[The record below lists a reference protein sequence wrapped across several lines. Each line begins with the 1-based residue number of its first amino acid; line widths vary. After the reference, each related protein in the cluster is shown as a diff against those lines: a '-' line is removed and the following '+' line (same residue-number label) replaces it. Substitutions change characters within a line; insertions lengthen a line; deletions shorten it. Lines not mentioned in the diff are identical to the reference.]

1 MARKKIINR
10 THKNPSSDGID
21 LNVEVGG
28 DLLGMSGGKTN
39 PSLKAFEDIDETDPE
54 KVGGSVAA
62 IEATLK
68 YVDSILKEDG
78 EDLPDEDDPE
88 LDSNEDD
95 SELDSDE
102 DMEDDDEDFEDDG
115 DTGFGDE
122 GDNDVDMDECGL
134 MEDDDP
140 EIDDVDDEDADLDD
154 DEDMDDDEDLGDL
167 DDDEL
172 SDPED
177 DEDVDDDL
185 AEGFLFEGDDGLDDM
200 SDGTEVVSTEP
211 DSDLDDDMGDDDV
224 AGAISVDL
232 PEDIDPNDVEVTVGD
247 STYVPDIDS
256 GEDTDSE
263 MDDSDMDTDD
273 DMEDDMEDDMPVSE
287 SYGLGRYGYNYNKF
301 GHLYEGDEDL
311 GDEDDVDLDDE
322 DMDDDTD
329 TDLDDVDD
337 ASMDDDID
345 DVDDEDMNDEDDDEL
360 DVSEAAVMKALN
372 NILAEDER
380 SDNSLN
386 SDPSDYT
393 GDEPIDD
400 EEDIDDSEDKESG
413 LSGSEGEVTNAD
425 IPIEKGTIQP
435 EEAAELRFMANKL
448 KGIME
453 SDDESHKDDG
463 KFSAE
468 PLDSDA
474 QDMVGDISDSLEDN
488 GALTDIGDGAVEDG
502 ESTLG
507 SPDEA
512 EDIADGDVEFTSS
525 NGEGIDED
533 DLEDDETHLTDNY
546 YKVMTAINEACKK
559 CGKKGNK
566 KAAVKKAVKKALAKK
581 KVTPKKGKKFKMVKE
596 SAYPELDGVADY
608 VGNASLKSVN
618 KSATATAQ
626 KGADAITEK
635 TGKTLE
641 NTVLGNFNKSEMT
654 SVLKSLNNA
663 FGTGST
669 SVSKEIRD
677 SNVVSEV
684 SVPTKALPIAENAS
698 WDGVKSGKML
708 METAYKSESKV
719 NTNLLKMTH
728 LYWENDGSEA
738 SDYKFPIA
746 ALVEGQAQIIPQA
759 IDEATQLFASPS
771 FILRFSESALKKIR
785 NVLDFYNEK
794 MGKKSPWKSKDQ
806 IKVSEATKI
815 TMIDRTSYNPYAVL
829 KRISEQENAKKLI
842 NLRG

>member
-39 PSLKAFEDIDETDPE
+39 PSLKAFEDVDETDPE

-68 YVDSILKEDG
+68 YVDSILKEDD
-78 EDLPDEDDPE
+78 EDLPDEDDP
-88 LDSNEDD
+88 
-95 SELDSDE
+95 ELDSDE

-122 GDNDVDMDECGL
+122 GDDDVDMDECGL

-154 DEDMDDDEDLGDL
+154 DEDMEDDEDLGDL

-200 SDGTEVVSTEP
+200 SDDTEVVSTEP

-224 AGAISVDL
+224 TGAISVDL

-337 ASMDDDID
+337 ASMDDDMD

-413 LSGSEGEVTNAD
+413 LSGSEGEVSDAD

-435 EEAAELRFMANKL
+435 EEAAELRFMASRL
-448 KGIME
+448 KDIME
-453 SDDESHKDDG
+453 GDDESHKDDG

-468 PLDSDA
+468 PLDGEA
-474 QDMVGDISDSLEDN
+474 QDMIGDISDSLEDD
-488 GALTDIGDGAVEDG
+488 GSLTDTGDGAVEDG

-512 EDIADGDVEFTSS
+512 EDIADDDVEFTSS
-525 NGEGIDED
+525 NGEGVDED

-608 VGNASLKSVN
+608 IGNSSLKPVN

-677 SNVVSEV
+677 SKVVSEV

-698 WDGVKSGKML
+698 WDGIKSGKML

>member
-39 PSLKAFEDIDETDPE
+39 PSLKAFEDIDETDPD

-68 YVDSILKEDG
+68 YVDSILKEDD

-122 GDNDVDMDECGL
+122 GDEDVNMDECGL

-140 EIDDVDDEDADLDD
+140 EIDDVDDEDADLDAD

-172 SDPED
+172 SDTDDDLPED

-200 SDGTEVVSTEP
+200 SDDTEVVSTEP
-211 DSDLDDDMGDDDV
+211 NSDLDDDMGDDDV
-224 AGAISVDL
+224 SGAISVDL

-256 GEDTDSE
+256 GEDIDSE
-263 MDDSDMDTDD
+263 MDDSDMDTD
-273 DMEDDMEDDMPVSE
+273 DDMEDDMPVSE

-329 TDLDDVDD
+329 NDLDDVDD
-337 ASMDDDID
+337 ESMDDDMD
-345 DVDDEDMNDEDDDEL
+345 DDMDEDDDAL
-360 DVSEAAVMKALN
+360 DVSEAAVMEALN

-380 SDNSLN
+380 SDNPLN

-400 EEDIDDSEDKESG
+400 EGDIDDSEDKESG
-413 LSGSEGEVTNAD
+413 LSGSEGEVTDAD

-435 EEAAELRFMANKL
+435 EEAAELRFMASRL

-453 SDDESHKDDG
+453 GDDESHKDDG

-468 PLDSDA
+468 PLDGDA
-474 QDMVGDISDSLEDN
+474 QDMISDIGDSLEDD
-488 GALTDIGDGAVEDG
+488 GALTDVGDGAVEDG

-512 EDIADGDVEFTSS
+512 EDIAGDDVEFTSS
-525 NGEGIDED
+525 NGEGVDED
-533 DLEDDETHLTDNY
+533 DLEDDETQLTDNY

-581 KVTPKKGKKFKMVKE
+581 KVKGKKFKMVKE

-677 SNVVSEV
+677 SKVVSEV

>member
-1 MARKKIINR
+1 
-10 THKNPSSDGID
+10 
-21 LNVEVGG
+21 
-28 DLLGMSGGKTN
+28 
-39 PSLKAFEDIDETDPE
+39 
-54 KVGGSVAA
+54 
-62 IEATLK
+62 
-68 YVDSILKEDG
+68 
-78 EDLPDEDDPE
+78 
-88 LDSNEDD
+88 
-95 SELDSDE
+95 
-102 DMEDDDEDFEDDG
+102 
-115 DTGFGDE
+115 
-122 GDNDVDMDECGL
+122 
-134 MEDDDP
+134 
-140 EIDDVDDEDADLDD
+140 
-154 DEDMDDDEDLGDL
+154 
-167 DDDEL
+167 
-172 SDPED
+172 
-177 DEDVDDDL
+177 
-185 AEGFLFEGDDGLDDM
+185 
-200 SDGTEVVSTEP
+200 
-211 DSDLDDDMGDDDV
+211 MGDDDV
-224 AGAISVDL
+224 TGAISVDL

-263 MDDSDMDTDD
+263 MDDSDMDSD
-273 DMEDDMEDDMPVSE
+273 DDMEDDMPVSE
-287 SYGLGRYGYNYNKF
+287 SYGLGRYGYNYNNF

-311 GDEDDVDLDDE
+311 GDDDDVDLDDE

-337 ASMDDDID
+337 DD
-345 DVDDEDMNDEDDDEL
+345 MSDEDDDAL
-360 DVSEAAVMKALN
+360 DVSEAAVMRALN

-400 EEDIDDSEDKESG
+400 EDDIDDSEDRESG
-413 LSGSEGEVTNAD
+413 LSGDEGEVTDAD

-435 EEAAELRFMANKL
+435 EEAAELRFMARRL

-453 SDDESHKDDG
+453 GDEDSHKDDG
-463 KFSAE
+463 KLSAE
-468 PLDSDA
+468 PLDGDA
-474 QDMVGDISDSLEDN
+474 QDMIGNIGDSLEDD

-512 EDIADGDVEFTSS
+512 EDIADDDVEFTSS
-525 NGEGIDED
+525 NGEGVDED

-581 KVTPKKGKKFKMVKE
+581 KVKGKKFKMVKE

-608 VGNASLKSVN
+608 VGNASLKTVN

-677 SNVVSEV
+677 SKVVSEV

>member
-39 PSLKAFEDIDETDPE
+39 PSLKAFEDIDETDPD

-68 YVDSILKEDG
+68 YVDSILKEDD

-122 GDNDVDMDECGL
+122 GDEDVNMDECGL

-140 EIDDVDDEDADLDD
+140 EIDDVDDEDADLDAD

-172 SDPED
+172 SDTDDDLPED

-200 SDGTEVVSTEP
+200 SDDTEVVSTEP
-211 DSDLDDDMGDDDV
+211 NSDLDDDMGDDDV
-224 AGAISVDL
+224 SGAISVDL

-256 GEDTDSE
+256 GEDIDSE
-263 MDDSDMDTDD
+263 MDDSDMDTD
-273 DMEDDMEDDMPVSE
+273 DDMEDDMPVSE

-329 TDLDDVDD
+329 NDLDDVDD
-337 ASMDDDID
+337 ESMDDDMD
-345 DVDDEDMNDEDDDEL
+345 DDMDEDDDAL
-360 DVSEAAVMKALN
+360 DVSEAAVMEALN

-380 SDNSLN
+380 SDNPLN

-400 EEDIDDSEDKESG
+400 EGDIDDSEDKESG
-413 LSGSEGEVTNAD
+413 LSGSEGEVTDAD

-435 EEAAELRFMANKL
+435 EEAAELRFMASRL

-453 SDDESHKDDG
+453 GDDESHKDDG

-468 PLDSDA
+468 PLDGDA
-474 QDMVGDISDSLEDN
+474 QDMISDIGDSLEDD
-488 GALTDIGDGAVEDG
+488 GALTDVGDGAVEDG

-512 EDIADGDVEFTSS
+512 EDIAGDDVEFTSS
-525 NGEGIDED
+525 YGEGVDED
-533 DLEDDETHLTDNY
+533 DLEDDETQLTDNY

-581 KVTPKKGKKFKMVKE
+581 KVKGKKFKMVKE

-677 SNVVSEV
+677 SKVVSEV